1 MNLTEKITKSLM
13 VSGLMA
19 FLIFMSALTI
29 YLGNL
34 RDYTFTIQQL
44 AVVVGAFSC
53 GVWACVFL
61 LLACFFRSKIFSSLL
76 LAVLAFSLCLW
87 VQGSFLLW
95 PLGGDNTTIHSFA
108 MHPVFGVLELVIF
121 SLIFWLVFHFRNFSE
136 QKTVNLA
143 GIVIFTQILAIL
155 PALSVYRESSLDR
168 LLYIYPHIKDQI
180 HQVSDQP
187 NLFIILADSMERNY
201 FQSAWE
207 SAEPEMNAVLKD
219 FEYFPH
225 FLSLY
230 PQTFYAVPTLLSGS
244 DYFDRAKKWDVNK
257 TVFEQTEENYFS
269 QSYRDSIDRMYTE
282 PNALLPNMEKVGFRC
297 EVYPLCGTA
306 VYLPRDLNSVSNL
319 NYDEDQK
326 EKSRFLSL
334 RVLVEKIIPHALY
347 RMSPLIVK
355 PVVFSASNAFL
366 RETYRLKSGEYWLDG
381 NTVGK
386 ELAETEVTTTPD
398 SKIPDG
404 PEILTQDSLFF
415 TLPAVPQ
422 LTNERYA
429 KVIHLNGLHS
439 LDAISDPS
447 RRTPQTFGKA
457 YFVQG
462 IGSYLNYLKQAGCY
476 ESSWIVILGDHGL
489 HASPV
494 TDQFNPVLLIKRPNS
509 RQEKMTENDSI
520 VLMRDLAPSLLA
532 GLGIKTAKPFS
543 IWNQTEEQKKER
555 QELWQK
561 FIIENLK

>member
-1 MNLTEKITKSLM
+1 MNMTEKIRKSLL
-13 VSGLMA
+13 VSGLLA
-19 FLIFMSALTI
+19 FLVFMSALTI

-44 AVVVGAFSC
+44 AVIAGAFSV
-53 GVWACVFL
+53 GVWACAFL
-61 LLACFFRSKIFSSLL
+61 LLACFFRSKFFSSTLL
-76 LAVLAFSLCLW
+76 VVLAFALCLW

-95 PLGGDNTTIHSFA
+95 PLGGDNTTIHTFT
-108 MHPVFGVLELVIF
+108 MHPVLGTLELVIF
-121 SLIFWLVFHFRNFSE
+121 GLIFWLVFHFRDFSE
-136 QKTVNLA
+136 RKSATLA
-143 GIVIFTQILAIL
+143 GIVVFTQILAIL
-155 PALSVYRESSLDR
+155 PALSAYRETSLDR
-168 LLYIYPHIKDQI
+168 LLYIYPHVKDQI
-180 HQVSDQP
+180 HQVSEQP

-244 DYFDRAKKWDVNK
+244 DYFDRTKKWDVNK

-269 QSYRDSIDRMYTE
+269 QSYRDTIDQMYTE
-282 PNALLPNMEKVGFRC
+282 PNALLPNLEKAGFRT

-306 VYLPRDLNSVSNL
+306 VYLPGDLKSVSNL
-319 NYDEDQK
+319 NYDEDEK

-347 RMSPLIVK
+347 RISPLLVK
-355 PVVFSASNAFL
+355 PVIFSASNSVL
-366 RETYRLKSGEYWLDG
+366 REAYRLKSGEYWLDE
-381 NTVGK
+381 NTAAEV
-386 ELAETEVTTTPD
+386 LAGTEATSTSNASSMD
-398 SKIPDG
+398 DAAFLSR
-404 PEILTQDSLFF
+404 DSLFF
-415 TLPAVPQ
+415 TLPAAPQ

-439 LDAISDPS
+439 LDGISDPALQ
-447 RRTPQTFGKA
+447 TPQTFGKV

-476 ESSWIVILGDHGL
+476 DSSWIVIFGDHGL
-489 HASPV
+489 HSSPV
-494 TDQFNPVLLIKRPNS
+494 ADQFNPALLIKRPNA

-520 VLMRDLAPSLLA
+520 VLMRDIAPSLLDA
-532 GLGIKTAKPFS
+532 LGIKTAKPFS

-555 QELWQK
+555 QEIWQK

>member
-1 MNLTEKITKSLM
+1 MTEKITKSLK
-13 VSGLMA
+13 VSGLLA
-19 FLIFMSALTI
+19 FLVFMSALTI

-44 AVVVGAFSC
+44 AVVAGAFSF
-53 GVWACVFL
+53 GIWACVFL
-61 LLACFFRSKIFSSLL
+61 LLACFFRSKIFSSVL
-76 LAVLAFSLCLW
+76 LAVLAFALCLW

-95 PLGGDNTTIHSFA
+95 PLGGDNTTIHTFA
-108 MHPVFGVLELVIF
+108 MHPVFGALELVIF
-121 SLIFWLVFHFRNFSE
+121 GLIFWLVFHFRLFSE
-136 QKTVNLA
+136 RKTASLA
-143 GIVIFTQILAIL
+143 GIVVFTQILAIL
-155 PALSVYRESSLDR
+155 PALSAYRESSLDR
-168 LLYIYPHIKDQI
+168 LLYIYPHVKDQI
-180 HQVSDQP
+180 HRVSDQP

-201 FQSAWE
+201 FQAAWE

-244 DYFDRAKKWDVNK
+244 DYFDRTKKWDVNK

-282 PNALLPNMEKVGFRC
+282 PNALLPNLEKAGFRC

-306 VYLPRDLNSVSNL
+306 VYLPGDLKSVSNL

-347 RMSPLIVK
+347 RMSPLITK

-366 RETYRLKSGEYWLDG
+366 REAYRLKSGEYWLDE
-381 NTVGK
+381 NTAAEV
-386 ELAETEVTTTPD
+386 LADSAVTPAPNSENADD
-398 SKIPDG
+398 S
-404 PEILTQDSLFF
+404 EFLSHDSLFF
-415 TLPAVPQ
+415 SLPTAPQ

-429 KVIHLNGLHS
+429 KVIHLNGLHA
-439 LDAISDPS
+439 LDGMSDPA
-447 RRTPQTFGKA
+447 RRMPQTFGKV

-476 ESSWIVILGDHGL
+476 DASWIVIFGDHGL
-489 HASPV
+489 HSSPV
-494 TDQFNPVLLIKRPNS
+494 ADQFNPALLIKRPNS

-520 VLMRDLAPSLLA
+520 VLMRDLAPSLLSEM
-532 GLGIKTAKPFS
+532 GIQTSAPFS
-543 IWNQTEEQKKER
+543 LWHPTEEQSLQRKK
-555 QELWQK
+555 LWED
-561 FIIENLK
+561 FIIKNSP